1 MGRKS
6 RKYVEKSKATK
17 VVRRPSKYKFAPD
30 TLPKYREHKPI
41 FGFGLYLSNCQG
53 WTFECLKN
61 RKEFLWVFK
70 EFKAIA
76 GMTWQEIVDA
86 PGLYAHDVDWKL
98 RTLPSKVKQLPE
110 KLKSLPLFQFKVFQ
124 ECRLFGLFDQN
135 NVFQVLF
142 VDRNHRVYPQ
152 NH

>member
-6 RKYVEKSKATK
+6 QNYIEKSKAIE
-17 VVRRPSKYKFAPD
+17 VAPRRYKYKFAPD
-30 TLPKYREHKPI
+30 TVAKYREHKPI
-41 FGFGLYLSNCQG
+41 FGFGLYLINCKG
-53 WTFECLKN
+53 WTFERLKN

-70 EFKAIA
+70 KFKAIA

-86 PGLYAHDVDWKL
+86 SSMHAHDVKWTL
-98 RTLPSKVKQLPE
+98 ETLPLMVRKLPE
-110 KLKSLPLFQFKVFQ
+110 KWKNFPLFQFKVFQ

-142 VDRNHRVYPQ
+142 VDRDHKVNLQ